1 MSPEIT
7 VDHLSALSTC
17 YDNNSKPLF
26 TSRKVLIIHFL
37 IITTLS
43 HNFQIENFKKSFFEY
58 LLNCLF
64 FNLVL
69 KWQCLVCLWILNN
82 HEFLELKSG
91 KEGITSNQ
99 VPRAS
104 CANCLEQN
112 KIIHILTFTASKTK
126 ISPTDKPIQIS
137 RPSPI
142 HPFLELIEKWRCFPL
157 LMDYFGTF
165 HMFHQINLACSMYKY
180 HWLFIGYKH
189 KCGQNVS

>member
-1 MSPEIT
+1 MVSISDLKGGARCLPPEIT
-7 VDHLSALSTC
+7 VDHLSALSIC

-26 TSRKVLIIHFL
+26 TSRKVLIIHFQ

-43 HNFQIENFKKSFFEY
+43 RNFQIKNWQKSFFEY
-58 LLNCLF
+58 LLNYLF
-64 FNLVL
+64 FSLVL

-126 ISPTDKPIQIS
+126 TSPTDN
-137 RPSPI
+137 PSKLTDPAQYS
-142 HPFLELIEKWRCFPL
+142 FLKLIEKWLCVP
-157 LMDYFGTF
+157 
-165 HMFHQINLACSMYKY
+165 
-180 HWLFIGYKH
+180 
-189 KCGQNVS
+189 